1 MPHQFSTKRILYVFR
16 VEESTEGTTH
26 QTATSQP
33 RPIRSPRRDAVTNSL
48 KFSDRPAEAVLNV
61 HRPSTRSVY
70 DTRWKS
76 FLKWCEVKKIK
87 PEIIPIPRIADFL
100 IYLRDVR
107 KLKAGSIGGYLSV
120 VATVRNITTETR
132 LSSIPELSTS
142 GGGAVYHQWPSTV
155 PSDSRIG

>member
-1 MPHQFSTKRILYVFR
+1 MGMPHQFSTKRILYVFR

-33 RPIRSPRRDAVTNSL
+33 RPIRSARRDAVTNSL

-70 DTRWKS
+70 DTRWES

-87 PEIIPIPRIADFL
+87 PEMIPILGLRIFL
-100 IYLRDVR
+100 FT
-107 KLKAGSIGGYLSV
+107 S
-120 VATVRNITTETR
+120 ETYGNFR
-132 LSSIPELSTS
+132 LDL
-142 GGGAVYHQWPSTV
+142 
-155 PSDSRIG
+155 

>member
-1 MPHQFSTKRILYVFR
+1 MGMPHQFSTKRILYVFR

-33 RPIRSPRRDAVTNSL
+33 RPIRSARRDAVTNSL
-48 KFSDRPAEAVLNV
+48 KERGFSDRSAEAVLNV

-87 PEIIPIPRIADFL
+87 PEMIPILGLRIFL
-100 IYLRDVR
+100 FT
-107 KLKAGSIGGYLSV
+107 S
-120 VATVRNITTETR
+120 ETYGNFR
-132 LSSIPELSTS
+132 LDL
-142 GGGAVYHQWPSTV
+142 
-155 PSDSRIG
+155 